1 MKGGLTLDKKTQ
13 LIHELEKLHR
23 EQRGWHRLVHDEQL
37 DIDYLRTLSIE
48 ELEELV
54 EYFKQFSKN

>member
-1 MKGGLTLDKKTQ
+1 MDKKTQ

-54 EYFKQFSKN
+54 EYFEQIS